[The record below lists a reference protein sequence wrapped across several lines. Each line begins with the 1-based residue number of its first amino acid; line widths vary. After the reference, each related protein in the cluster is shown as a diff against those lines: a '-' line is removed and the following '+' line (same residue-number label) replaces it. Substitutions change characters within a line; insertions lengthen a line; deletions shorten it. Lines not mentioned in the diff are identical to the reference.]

1 MNVSRNEWIGLLLLL
16 FASSVAGIIVALGMP
31 SLTIPFG
38 WLVTLTGI
46 LLVLA
51 IWSSRALER
60 ARQRNAELGREIE
73 TRDQESKSLWQAG
86 LDVADAEDYGQLLR
100 AIVDRARDLIG
111 GEASAL
117 CIWDEQKNWW
127 VLQGTSGASDAF
139 EVSVNRIRGNGMHT
153 PVDCPVIRFKYRQ
166 AHLDVPV
173 MHGDQVVGCLCVANQ
188 HPRDFSVREREL
200 VAGLAAQAARAI
212 NQARRLEG
220 ESNRAATRERELMAR
235 EMHDTVAQLLGFVG
249 FKTQAVR
256 ELVADGKIP
265 EAQTQLD
272 QLAALAQELYAD
284 TREII
289 LGLRTEIGPGR
300 SLVAALEDYITR
312 FSGFCSLPTTLDT
325 TRFDGVHLTPAMEV
339 QLIRVVQEALSN
351 IRKHARAQHAGIVL
365 ERADEFGYVK
375 IQDDGRGFDPA
386 HIRHGAF
393 PQFGLQSMRE
403 RVQTIGGTLAIDSAP
418 GRGTTIIV
426 KIPLV
431 QRGAQN

>member
-1 MNVSRNEWIGLLLLL
+1 MTRNEWIGLLLLL
-16 FASSVAGIIVALGMP
+16 FASSIAGIVIALVLP
-31 SLTIPFG
+31 ALTIPIG
-38 WLVTLTGI
+38 WLVTITGI
-46 LLVLA
+46 LLALA
-51 IWSSRALER
+51 IAFSRALQR
-60 ARQRNAELGREIE
+60 ARSRAIELGREIE
-73 TRDQESKSLWQAG
+73 TRDLESKSLWQAG

-117 CIWDEQKNWW
+117 CLWDEQKNWW
-127 VLQGTSGASDAF
+127 VLQGTSGTSDAF
-139 EVSVNRIRGNGMHT
+139 EVSVNRIPGRDKQT
-153 PVDCPVIRFKYRQ
+153 PIECPVIRFKFRQ

-188 HPRDFSVREREL
+188 SPRDFSVREREL

-212 NQARRLEG
+212 NQARRLEN
-220 ESNRAATRERELMAR
+220 ESNRAATHERELMAR

-256 ELVADGKIP
+256 ELVAGGKIS

-289 LGLRTEIGPGR
+289 LGLRTETSPGR
-300 SLVAALEDYITR
+300 SLVAALEDYVTR
-312 FSGFCSLPTTLDT
+312 FSGFCNLPTTLDT
-325 TRFDGVHLTPAMEV
+325 SRFDSIRLTPTMEV

-351 IRKHARAQHAGIVL
+351 IRKHAQARHANIVL
-365 ERADEFGYVK
+365 ERADEFALVK
-375 IQDDGRGFDPA
+375 IQDDGRGFDTA
-386 HIRHGAF
+386 HIRHGVF

-403 RVQTIGGTLAIDSAP
+403 RVQTIGGTFAIDSAP
-418 GRGTTIIV
+418 DRGTTITI